1 MLVKTSITFA
11 TIIIHALA
19 MNACSK
25 VPSVVSA
32 PDPLGSFKAIAD
44 KCHAAILESDK
55 VWPGKNGGFG
65 RTAITPGPKTFDV
78 KKTDS
83 LVSPYLGFINLN
95 FVDKSMAAPTEEAVR
110 AWAGGGVTTV
120 NHWRLV
126 YALQDGKWKLQD
138 ELWSYELLG
147 TTIADVVPKKMKA
160 GALAESLP
168 AAAACDPA

>member
-1 MLVKTSITFA
+1 MQVKTSFTF
-11 TIIIHALA
+11 TTVVILGLA

-83 LVSPYLGFINLN
+83 LVSPYVGFINLN
-95 FVDKSMAAPTEEAVR
+95 FVNKSMAAPTEEAVR
-110 AWAGGGVTTV
+110 TWAGGGVTTV

-138 ELWSYELLG
+138 ELWSYELPGVTVADG
-147 TTIADVVPKKMKA
+147 TPKKMEA

-168 AAAACDPA
+168 AAVACNPS